1 MQESDVKS
9 VYRKLTGLKALGHK
23 GCVVVAQVSE
33 VRQQR
38 AIFRDFG
45 EISSLQIN
53 GLGHFLTPN

>member
-1 MQESDVKS
+1 MPQTQT
-9 VYRKLTGLKALGHK
+9 LTT
-23 GCVVVAQVSE
+23 AQLNGYLTPE